1 MKQSYTI
8 ILMASLSL
16 ITTEAAHML
25 YAQNCGKEEY
35 NRCISLADPLVKDP
49 HFIYPG
55 NLKDIDNICR
65 TWTLFVDCTKRYT
78 EHCFEESKRKV
89 FNKAVE
95 NSIELVHQMCTS
107 PQYQTEYLKHAS
119 CLRTTLFDDSRC
131 GKHYRSLAG
140 FISNETSGPSI
151 CCTHHRFRE
160 CVLDQTRRTCNQ
172 DDDSFTQQLL
182 DKAFGFFRN
191 QCIDYIPNQD
201 ECPGYEYYNV
211 MTTNRWQ
218 DDKGKGSPSPNQWP
232 STKRQ
237 DDWRPEQNTGGWSG
251 GPSTAAA
258 GSERTSRGHTVQAA
272 SFSTPTWQVSAAS
285 VGGIGGGGG
294 VSPSAQ
300 PPTKKPDSTT
310 YMSNVID
317 EPNQQGLAQTGAGP
331 APNAPSTATIA
342 VALSLL
348 ALTKIAT

>member
-1 MKQSYTI
+1 MRRSSNAV
-8 ILMASLSL
+8 ILMTSLFTL
-16 ITTEAAHML
+16 TNAAHM
-25 YAQNCGKEEY
+25 YTQNCSKDEY
-35 NRCISLADPLVKDP
+35 NRCIALADPLVKDP

-119 CLRTTLFDDSRC
+119 CLRATLFEDSRC
-131 GKHYRSLAG
+131 GKHYRSLASYVANDTTKPG
-140 FISNETSGPSI
+140 I

-172 DDDSFTQQLL
+172 DDDSFTHQLL

-191 QCIDYIPNQD
+191 QCIDYAPNQD
-201 ECPGYEYYNV
+201 ECPGYEYYNT

-218 DDKGKGSPSPNQWP
+218 EDKGKGSPSPYP

-237 DDWRPEQNTGGWSG
+237 DDDWSTSMGG
-251 GPSTAAA
+251 
-258 GSERTSRGHTVQAA
+258 ERTSRAQTSGG
-272 SFSTPTWQVSAAS
+272 SFSTPTWRVSD
-285 VGGIGGGGG
+285 
-294 VSPSAQ
+294 
-300 PPTKKPDSTT
+300 PTKKPDTS
-310 YMSNVID
+310 YMTNVID
-317 EPNQQGLAQTGAGP
+317 EPNQQGLAKNTGLRETGTKISYLFFITVLA
-331 APNAPSTATIA
+331 
-342 VALSLL
+342 SLL
-348 ALTKIAT
+348 ISSGIIKFLT

>member
-1 MKQSYTI
+1 MKRSYTI

-16 ITTEAAHML
+16 ITTEAAHMI

-35 NRCISLADPLVKDP
+35 NRCIALADPLVKDP
-49 HFIYPG
+49 HLIYPG

-78 EHCFEESKRKV
+78 EHCFEENKRKV

-119 CLRTTLFDDSRC
+119 CLRTTLFEDSRC
-131 GKHYRSLAG
+131 GRHYRSLAG

-191 QCIDYIPNQD
+191 QCIDYV
-201 ECPGYEYYNV
+201 YEYN
-211 MTTNRWQ
+211 WIL
-218 DDKGKGSPSPNQWP
+218 DFA
-232 STKRQ
+232 TKRQ
-237 DDWRPEQNTGGWSG
+237 DDWRPDQNTGSWSG

-258 GSERTSRGHTVQAA
+258 NGERTSRGHTVQAA
-272 SFSTPTWQVSAAS
+272 SFSTPTWQVSAAG

-300 PPTKKPDSTT
+300 SPTKKPDTT
-310 YMSNVID
+310 SYMSNVID

-331 APNAPSTATIA
+331 APNAPSTVTIA
-342 VALSLL
+342 ATL
-348 ALTKIAT
+348 ALLVVTKIVT